1 LVFCDAAT
9 GTCKACTTNYYT
21 SCYNNDVYYYDSC
34 WNLGSIKQNC
44 KDTAFWTTPAVYRCN
59 VAGDLERQASS
70 KENCVSGSCQA
81 EASYWSLNLDCTS
94 SQKCNSVTGTCDAI
108 PACGAPNPIDCGYT
122 ENTITVQW
130 KAISGASQ
138 YNVQWCKTS
147 VSGWPNPL
155 PSGCGS
161 TLTAGTDNGAGNL
174 IYTINGLD
182 WSTQY
187 KTRVRVETATGCIV
201 PSSWTYECS
210 LSTGNPPTFP
220 ACNKGSISYTSNGWS
235 ITNDCW
241 QYKRICTENPPG
253 CSMWDCNF
261 GSGDITDPY
270 TNDIVTIPYGTWK
283 LTATMSNIRSY
294 AKCHG
299 AWTCIGS
306 DCLSHF
312 STVYLALGL
321 DGTPLDYKSTAASV
335 WAEGDG
341 TQESSGSG
349 SSITIEKIV
358 TCSKPGGCSLDVR
371 RYFSFQGMA
380 HRALWPGGSGDYYY
394 GNVKADV
401 SVSWTTGCISH
412 SSYSCSDN
420 DVYWY
425 NSCGTIE
432 DKKEECNNGNT
443 WKDPAVYQCNAA
455 GDVERKVVAK
465 SCITNSCLSSDYWSL
480 WQDCTS
486 TQKCNS
492 ATGKCVEC
500 ITATDCKGTDGTYNT
515 YCPKDTTTPNYI
527 LPRCVSNECRCE
539 ASCGSATGVNANCAP
554 GYCCTGEDPQGPN
567 IILPGKT
574 LYTCEPKSTISNPWL
589 CT

>member
-1 LVFCDAAT
+1 MVFCDAAT

-161 TLTAGTDNGAGNL
+161 ALTAGTDNGAGNL

-187 KTRVRVETATGCIV
+187 KTRVRVETATGCIA

-220 ACNKGSISYTSNGWS
+220 ACNKGSISYPSNGWS

-455 GDVERKVVAK
+455 GDVERKAVAK
-465 SCITNSCLSSDYWSL
+465 YCITDSCSSFDYLSL

-500 ITATDCKGTDGTYNT
+500 LTATDCKGTDGTYNT
-515 YCPKDTTTPNYI
+515 YCLKDSTVPNYI
-527 LPRCVSNECRCE
+527 LPTCTSNVCICE
-539 ASCGSATGVNANCAP
+539 NTCGSNTGVNALCAS
-554 GYCCTGEDPQGPN
+554 GYCCTGEKPQGPGESS
-567 IILPGKT
+567 LSS
-574 LYTCEPKSTISNPWL
+574 TCKPKSTISNPWL